1 MKFILQVRF
10 NEAHHQLE
18 RLSGHEQQTIFAEYI
33 AVGQTP
39 GVLDGNQLQPADTAT
54 TVQVRDGKIETTEV
68 LPIHPAGTLDGYY
81 LYEATDVHDA
91 IELAARIPA
100 ARMGG
105 TIEVRPIVE
114 R

>member
-10 NEAHHQLE
+10 NGAQRQLE
-18 RLSGHEQQTIFAEYI
+18 QLPTDEQQAIFAQYI

-39 GVLDGNQLQPADTAT
+39 GVLDGNQLQPADTAM
-54 TVQVRDGKIETTEV
+54 TVKVRDGQVETADG
-68 LPIHPAGTLDGYY
+68 LPIHPAGALDGYY
-81 LYEATDVHDA
+81 VYEAADVQDA

-105 TIEVRPIVE
+105 TVEVRPLVE